1 MGIVK
6 SSLEK
11 RYQQHLN
18 NILDYGDRRKDRT
31 GVGSRSLFN
40 LKLNWNLISN
50 NFPLITGRQMY
61 PKVFKTEFDWFI
73 NGETNIKRFQDAGV
87 SIWDSWADENG
98 DLGPVYGHQ
107 MRNFNSQGIDQL
119 KNVIESL
126 KTDRDSRRH
135 IISLWNPAEQS
146 KMALPPCYLYFQFY
160 VDTFDNLNMFVVQRS
175 GDMFLGIPYDMA
187 LFSQILLYTAEQTNL
202 TAAAVNLNIVDAHIY
217 NNQLDAVKEYLK
229 QDTFPPASFTYEGG
243 NLEITNYQHGPRITC
258 PVAV

>member
-11 RYQQHLN
+11 NYQQHLN

-31 GVGSRSLFN
+31 GVGSKSLFN

-50 NFPLITGRQMY
+50 NFPLITGRRMY

-202 TAAAVNLNIVDAHIY
+202 TAAAINLNIVDAHIY
-217 NNQLDAVKEYLK
+217 NNQLDAVKEYLE
-229 QDTFPPASFTYEGG
+229 QDTFPPAGFTYKDG
-243 NLEITNYQHGPRITC
+243 NLEIINYQHGPRITC
-258 PVAV
+258 PVAI